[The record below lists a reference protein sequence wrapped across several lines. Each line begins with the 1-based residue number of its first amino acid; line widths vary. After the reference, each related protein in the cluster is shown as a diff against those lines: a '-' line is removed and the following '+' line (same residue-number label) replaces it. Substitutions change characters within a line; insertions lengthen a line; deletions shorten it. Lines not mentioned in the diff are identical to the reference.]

1 MGGLCGRFVKMVAE
15 FLADLA
21 EVWFASRF
29 FRESR
34 VQRLGTCWDMLGHAR
49 AREESDGFAMFRH
62 VSPDVVDFGR
72 SMSAFS
78 WTLWR
83 DRCRLLI
90 LRDV

>member
-34 VQRLGTCWDMLGHAR
+34 VQRLGHAGTCWDMLELVKSR
-49 AREESDGFAMFRH
+49 MVSPCFAMFRQ
-62 VSPDVVDFGR
+62 
-72 SMSAFS
+72 M
-78 WTLWR
+78 
-83 DRCRLLI
+83 LLI
-90 LRDV
+90 LAGQCPRFPGLCGETGVDC

>member
-1 MGGLCGRFVKMVAE
+1 MAE
-15 FLADLA
+15 FLADL

-34 VQRLGTCWDMLGHAR
+34 VQRLGHGTCSERVKGQM
-49 AREESDGFAMFRH
+49 